1 MIKFDKVNF
10 TYQPNTPFA
19 SRALFDI
26 DLEVKKGS
34 YTAIIGHTGSGKSTL
49 LQHLNGLLQPTEGKV
64 TVGDIV
70 VKSTS
75 KQKEIKPVRKKVGV
89 VFQFP
94 EAQLFEETV
103 LKDVAFGPQNFGISK
118 EEAEKIASKKL
129 QMVGLAEKFWEKSP
143 FELSGG
149 QMRRVAIAGI
159 LAMEPE
165 VLVLDEPTAGLDPKA
180 RIEMMELFE
189 GIHVGGQ
196 TVVLVTHLMD
206 DVADYADEVYL
217 LEKGKIISS
226 GTPSKVFQD
235 VDFLKAHELGVPKA
249 TEFADNLQKTG
260 AVRFERL
267 PITRKELVS
276 ALAEM
281 KHSLTG
287 RPASALNENGDSKT
301 ESEVSAQ
308 RDQVGGEN

>member
-10 TYQPNTPFA
+10 TYQANTPFA

-26 DLEVKKGS
+26 DLEVKTGS

-49 LQHLNGLLQPTEGKV
+49 LQHLNGLLKPTDGTV
-64 TVGDIV
+64 TVGNITV
-70 VKSTS
+70 TANSR
-75 KQKEIKPVRKKVGV
+75 QKEIKPVRKKVGV

-94 EAQLFEETV
+94 ESQLFEETV

-118 EEAEKIASKKL
+118 EEAEKTAAKKL
-129 QMVGLAEKFWEKSP
+129 SMVGLSEEFWEKSP

-180 RIEMMELFE
+180 RIEMMELFAS
-189 GIHVGGQ
+189 IHEAGQ

-206 DVADYADEVYL
+206 DVADYADAVYL
-217 LEKGKIISS
+217 LEKGKIISC
-226 GTPSKVFQD
+226 GTPSVVFQD
-235 VDFLKAHELGVPKA
+235 VEFLKSHELGVPKA

-260 AVRFERL
+260 AVSFEKL
-267 PITRKELVS
+267 PITRAELV
-276 ALAEM
+276 EM
-281 KHSLTG
+281 LVAIK
-287 RPASALNENGDSKT
+287 NGGATNDF
-301 ESEVSAQ
+301 
-308 RDQVGGEN
+308 